1 MSKDVSPSFRLGVPP
16 IVDVFEFA
24 RRGQVIEGVFGVNRL
39 ERLLEDVPEQ
49 PFAELMVL
57 DQAPQ
62 TPGVV
67 RYILQGR
74 RSKVGKLQLVAHIQA
89 LLVLE
94 CQRCL
99 GDLNFAIDRQT
110 VFELVVRESDL
121 DQGDP
126 EDTELDAPEKL
137 MGSANFNLLD
147 LLEEDLNGPTGAV
160 EIGDAT
166 GTPVHV
172 ISQELHL
179 PFRAID
185 LYEGA
190 NTAHPLRVLLLKSSL
205 TGEDHLLIGKDRRV
219 GRGPTLHDS
228 EEMRAFGARDPED
241 APQ

>member
-126 EDTELDAPEKL
+126 EDTELDAPEKI

-147 LLEEDLNGPTGAV
+147 LLEDEMILEVPYVPRHETCPESVGGA
-160 EIGDAT
+160 ESDAIVAHAPEAERPSPFAVL
-166 GTPVHV
+166 GQLK
-172 ISQELHL
+172 IKSQ
-179 PFRAID
+179 
-185 LYEGA
+185 
-190 NTAHPLRVLLLKSSL
+190 
-205 TGEDHLLIGKDRRV
+205 
-219 GRGPTLHDS
+219 
-228 EEMRAFGARDPED
+228 
-241 APQ
+241 